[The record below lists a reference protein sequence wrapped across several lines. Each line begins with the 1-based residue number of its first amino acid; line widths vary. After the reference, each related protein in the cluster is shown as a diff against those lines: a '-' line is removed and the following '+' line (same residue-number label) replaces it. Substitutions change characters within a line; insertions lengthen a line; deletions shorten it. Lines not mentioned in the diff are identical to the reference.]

1 MTLPTVDSLINNMSS
16 DLQNLLDQRAINQP
30 AMVGI
35 HTGGAW
41 VAKALHQQL
50 ALDQALGLLDIT
62 FYRDDFTQK
71 GLHPSVKTSDLPFA
85 TDGQHIILV
94 DDAISSGRTI
104 RAALNELFDYGRPAS
119 VILVT
124 LIDVLG
130 RDLPIQPDIIGEQ
143 LDLAPQ
149 QRVKLNG
156 PDNMHLTITHVN

>member
-1 MTLPTVDSLINNMSS
+1 MNIPAVDTLISHMCGN
-16 DLQNLLDQRAINQP
+16 LQQLLDDRNITNA

-41 VAKALHQQL
+41 VAHSLHQQL
-50 ALDQALGLLDIT
+50 GLAQPLGLLDIT

-71 GLHPSVKTSDLPFA
+71 GLHPSVKTSDLPFT

-124 LIDVLG
+124 LV
-130 RDLPIQPDIIGEQ
+130 DLPGRHLPVQPDIIGER
-143 LDLAPQ
+143 LDLTPQ
-149 QRVKLNG
+149 QRVKLRG
-156 PDNMHLTITHVN
+156 PENMTLEIIQVD

>member
-16 DLQNLLDQRAINQP
+16 DLQNLLNQRGINQP
-30 AMVGI
+30 VMVGI